1 MFFNSLAFAIFLP
14 IVFFLYW
21 FVFNKTKSTQNALLI
36 VASYYFY
43 SCWDWRFLFLLVF
56 STFLDYYTGI
66 RIEKS
71 SNDKGRKFWFWLS
84 IIINLGFLGIFKYY
98 NFFSASFAQ
107 MLTTVGFKASPILLN
122 VILPVGISFYTFHGL
137 SYVIDI
143 YFKRIKAEYNFVDY
157 SLFVSYFP
165 LLVAGP
171 IERATHLLPEVKV
184 KRTFDFNQAKEGV
197 CQIIWGLVKKV
208 VIADTCATYANAI
221 FDNYSSM
228 NSLSLILGGIYF
240 AFQIY
245 GDFSGY
251 SDMALGM
258 SKLFGLD
265 LLRNFNYPYFSR
277 DIAEFWRR
285 WHISLSSWFRDYL
298 YIPLGGSKGSKAM
311 QVRNV
316 FIIFVVS
323 GFWHGANW
331 TYLAWGFLNA
341 VYFLPLLLLNRNR
354 SNIDEIKLNWNWD
367 SVRTIAS
374 IVMTFCLST
383 IAWVFFR
390 AKTITDACLYLKR
403 IVGNREFTSQYL
415 VNERYNYEILLMIGL
430 FVLVEWNN
438 RTRVEPISGKYSTV
452 KLALAIT
459 AIIAFGTYSD
469 YKEFIYFQF

>member
-21 FVFNKTKSTQNALLI
+21 FVFNKNKSTQNALLI

-66 RIEKS
+66 QIEKGKS
-71 SNDKGRKFWFWLS
+71 EKSRKFWFWLS
-84 IIINLGFLGIFKYY
+84 ILVNLGFLGIFKYY
-98 NFFSASFAQ
+98 NFFASSFSE
-107 MLTTVGFKASPILLN
+107 LLNTIGVKASPILLE

-143 YFKRIKAEYNFVDY
+143 YYKRIKAEYNFVDY

-171 IERATHLLPEVKV
+171 IERATHLLPQVKV
-184 KRTFDFNQAKEGV
+184 KREFNFQTAKEGIY
-197 CQIIWGLVKKV
+197 QIVWGLVKKV
-208 VIADTCATYANAI
+208 VIADTCAVYANAI
-221 FDNYSSM
+221 FDHYTSV
-228 NSLSLILGGIYF
+228 NSLSLILGAVYF

-251 SDMALGM
+251 SDIALGV

-298 YIPLGGSKGSKAM
+298 YIPLGGSKGGIWMKI
-311 QVRNV
+311 RNT
-316 FIIFVVS
+316 FIIFIVS

-331 TYLAWGFLNA
+331 TYVVWGFINA
-341 VYFLPLLLLNRNR
+341 VYFLPLLLSDSNRN
-354 SNIDEIKLNWNWD
+354 NIDTVQLKFNFD
-367 SVRTIAS
+367 SVRVLMN
-374 IVMTFCLST
+374 IVLTFLLTCV
-383 IAWVFFR
+383 AWVFFR
-390 AKTITDACLYLKR
+390 AKTITDAVLYLKT
-403 IVGNREFTSQYL
+403 IVTNGNFSSQYL
-415 VNERYNYEILLMIGL
+415 DNERYNYELLPMIAL

-438 RTRVEPISGKYSTV
+438 RTKVEPISGRRSML
-452 KLALAIT
+452 KLAIAI
-459 AIIAFGTYSD
+459 AVIIALGTYSD